1 MPAGGG
7 ARKDRESR
15 PFLCKPHIGLGPL
28 MKSKLL
34 GDISVGNFLRDY
46 WQKKPLLVRG
56 ALPGFQGLLTPD
68 DLIHLA
74 CDDDAQ
80 SRLITRKKGKW
91 EVRHGPFT
99 SRVFSRLPAKDWTLL
114 VQDVNHFLP
123 SARELL
129 LKFNFIPHARLDDL
143 MVSYAPEEG
152 SVGPHFDSYDVF
164 LLQGMGRRNWQISAQ
179 QDKSLVVDAPLKI
192 LREFRPEQEWMLEP
206 GDMLYLP
213 PGYAHHGVAKDHCMT
228 YSIGFRA
235 PTYQELVTQFLV
247 YLQDHAEVEGIYHD
261 PDLGCQSHPARISPD
276 MLQQVGAVL
285 SRITWGPTDI
295 ERFLGRYLTE
305 PKQHV
310 FFTPPSNPATER
322 EFAGRIKE
330 GQLQLNL
337 RSRMLCRGKN
347 IFLNGDAYTAEAA
360 ACRALGKLADHLVL
374 PMGEELDDEAL
385 ALLYT
390 WYLYGYVE
398 IVNISPNL
406 A

>member
-1 MPAGGG
+1 
-7 ARKDRESR
+7 
-15 PFLCKPHIGLGPL
+15 

-34 GDISVGNFLRDY
+34 GDIPVGNFLRDY

-56 ALPGFQGLLTPD
+56 ALPGFQGLLTRD
-68 DLIHLA
+68 DLLQLA
-74 CDDDAQ
+74 CHDDAQ

-91 EVRHGPFT
+91 EVRQGPFT

-123 SARELL
+123 SACELL

-164 LLQGMGRRNWQISAQ
+164 LLQGMGRRNWQVSAQ
-179 QDKSLVVDAPLKI
+179 QDKRLVMDAPLKI
-192 LREFRPEQEWMLEP
+192 LREFRPEQEWMLDP

-235 PTYQELVTQFLV
+235 PTYQELVIQFLA

-261 PDLGCQSHPARISPD
+261 PHLGLQSHPGRIGLD

-295 ERFLGRYLTE
+295 ERFLGIYLTE

-310 FFTPPSNPATER
+310 YFTPPSNPATER
-322 EFAGRIKE
+322 ELACQIKE
-330 GQLQLNL
+330 GRLRLNL
-337 RSRMLCRGKN
+337 KSRMLYRGKN
-347 IFLNGDAYTAEAA
+347 IFLNGDVYTAGAA
-360 ACRALGKLADHLVL
+360 ACRTLGKLADHLVL
-374 PMGEELDDEAL
+374 PIEEKLDDEAF

-390 WYLYGYVE
+390 WYLYGYVK
-398 IVNISPNL
+398 IVNVSLNP

>member
-1 MPAGGG
+1 
-7 ARKDRESR
+7 
-15 PFLCKPHIGLGPL
+15 

-34 GDISVGNFLRDY
+34 GDMPVGNFLGDY
-46 WQKKPLLVRG
+46 WQKKPLLVHG
-56 ALPGFQGLLTPD
+56 ALPGFQGLLTRD

-74 CDDDAQ
+74 CHDEAQ

-143 MVSYAPEEG
+143 MVSYAPQGG
-152 SVGPHFDSYDVF
+152 SVGAHFDSYDVF

-179 QDKSLVVDAPLKI
+179 QDKRLVMDAPLKI
-192 LREFRPEQEWMLEP
+192 LQEFKPEQEWVLEP

-213 PGYAHHGVAKDHCMT
+213 PGYAHYGVAEGHCMT

-247 YLQDHAEVEGIYHD
+247 YLQDNAEVEGIYHD
-261 PDLGCQSHPARISPD
+261 PNPGFQSHPGCISAD
-276 MLQQVGAVL
+276 MLQQVRAVL
-285 SRITWGPTDI
+285 DKITWSPTDI
-295 ERFLGRYLTE
+295 EHFLGRYLTE

-310 FFTPPSNPATER
+310 FFTPPLNPATER

-330 GQLQLNL
+330 GELQLNL
-337 RSRMLCRGKN
+337 RSRMLCRGRN
-347 IFLNGDAYTAEAA
+347 IFLNGDVYTVEAA

-374 PMGEELDDEAL
+374 PMGEELDDETL
-385 ALLYT
+385 ALLYK

-398 IVNISPNL
+398 IVDISPNL
-406 A
+406 S